1 MMGAEAIEK
10 LLENLDLGGELAVL
24 RIRLEKEKGEK
35 KLATIRRIQYL
46 EGFLKNDIKP
56 EWMVIR
62 TLPVLPPELRP
73 IIPLSGGKFA
83 TSDLNDLYR
92 RIINRN
98 NRLKKLIEIGAPDVI
113 LRNEKRMLQESVD
126 ALIDNSHRPS
136 KPMMNSKRLPYQSLT
151 DDLRGKKR
159 IF

>member
-1 MMGAEAIEK
+1 
-10 LLENLDLGGELAVL
+10 
-24 RIRLEKEKGEK
+24 
-35 KLATIRRIQYL
+35 
-46 EGFLKNDIKP
+46 
-56 EWMVIR
+56 MVIEI
-62 TLPVLPPELRP
+62 LPVLPPELRP

-98 NRLKKLIEIGAPDVI
+98 NRLARLIEIGAPDVI

-126 ALIDNSHRPS
+126 AVIDNSHRPS

-151 DDLRGKKR
+151 DDLRGKKG
-159 IF
+159 IFRKNLLGKSLITLVVL

>member
-1 MMGAEAIEK
+1 MV
-10 LLENLDLGGELAVL
+10 LD
-24 RIRLEKEKGEK
+24 
-35 KLATIRRIQYL
+35 
-46 EGFLKNDIKP
+46 
-56 EWMVIR
+56 

-98 NRLKKLIEIGAPDVI
+98 NRLAKLIEIGAPDVI

-126 ALIDNSHRPS
+126 ALGR
-136 KPMMNSKRLPYQSLT
+136 
-151 DDLRGKKR
+151 
-159 IF
+159 